1 MMYDSSW
8 LYVAMWMKLVLNPRG
23 HISNLVELENKI
35 KSPNWMCWPSQI
47 NVTDLYVDGQMGHVC
62 LDFGLTSKERT
73 TMNLHTK
80 LVPLMVEWH
89 CAACLSWVVK
99 SKGAVI
105 MLLSLIHSEHLT
117 YCWKLITL
125 LLFGGVG
132 AGTFH
137 GWIERIICFACFI
150 SKMKLFDV
158 FTAAKAL
165 PNRQEGLLSR

>member
-1 MMYDSSW
+1 
-8 LYVAMWMKLVLNPRG
+8 
-23 HISNLVELENKI
+23 
-35 KSPNWMCWPSQI
+35 
-47 NVTDLYVDGQMGHVC
+47 
-62 LDFGLTSKERT
+62 
-73 TMNLHTK
+73 
-80 LVPLMVEWH
+80 
-89 CAACLSWVVK
+89 
-99 SKGAVI
+99 
-105 MLLSLIHSEHLT
+105 LSLIHSEHLT

-137 GWIERIICFACFI
+137 GWIEMIICFACFI